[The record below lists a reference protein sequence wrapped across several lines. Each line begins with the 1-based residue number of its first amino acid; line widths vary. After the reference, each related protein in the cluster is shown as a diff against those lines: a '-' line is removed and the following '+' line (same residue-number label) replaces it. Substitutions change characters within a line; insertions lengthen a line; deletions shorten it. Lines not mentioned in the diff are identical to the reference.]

1 MCCNWNVRQAMSQQ
15 VSRVTTFCVNTC
27 LHFFNIDQSHR
38 TPQCVEIQPMSQQ
51 TAAASLNM
59 SYFVHINTCVPQ
71 MHQRLTRGLLMT
83 RQTEMF
89 LNAMLHDCSVENLKR
104 SLHSSRHTH
113 TRLMALFQ
121 DYPGEPVPE
130 R

>member
-1 MCCNWNVRQAMSQQ
+1 MSMSGTTPE
-15 VSRVTTFCVNTC
+15 SRIRPMMKDN
-27 LHFFNIDQSHR
+27 LQWH
-38 TPQCVEIQPMSQQ
+38 QP
-51 TAAASLNM
+51 
-59 SYFVHINTCVPQ
+59 
-71 MHQRLTRGLLMT
+71 LTRGLLMT

-89 LNAMLHDCSVENLKR
+89 LNAMLHDCSVENLER